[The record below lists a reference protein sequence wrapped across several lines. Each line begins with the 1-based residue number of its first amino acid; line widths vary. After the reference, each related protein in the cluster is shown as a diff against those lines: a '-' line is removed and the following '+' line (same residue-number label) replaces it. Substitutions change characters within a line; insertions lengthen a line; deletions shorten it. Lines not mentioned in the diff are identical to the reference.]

1 MEEDAEENSGQRLAD
16 GREETP
22 LHGLP
27 FAMCAVV
34 EWQGDGDAFGD
45 VVDGDGECYDEASA
59 GALSEVLEE
68 VGEGEGGGRGKL
80 ADTDDGGVEDDEA
93 FGEVVERDAE
103 RGDEACH
110 AQGALLV

>member
-34 EWQGDGDAFGD
+34 EWQGDGDASGMLWMAM
-45 VVDGDGECYDEASA
+45 ASA
-59 GALSEVLEE
+59 TTRPLPV
-68 VGEGEGGGRGKL
+68 
-80 ADTDDGGVEDDEA
+80 
-93 FGEVVERDAE
+93 
-103 RGDEACH
+103 H
-110 AQGALLV
+110 

>member
-1 MEEDAEENSGQRLAD
+1 M
-16 GREETP
+16 
-22 LHGLP
+22 
-27 FAMCAVV
+27 
-34 EWQGDGDAFGD
+34 
-45 VVDGDGECYDEASA
+45 DGDGECYDEASA

-93 FGEVVERDAE
+93 FGEVVEGDAE